1 MVARPCLNENR
12 GKDIVTSVD
21 IVNQILQEIALI
33 GSRFWPVFPRMVMG
47 SQIGS
52 SGSKVG
58 SIVCASQSFPCKAIV
73 MPPTH
78 YFAAQYSTLP

>member
-1 MVARPCLNENR
+1 MVARPCLNESR

-47 SQIGS
+47 VADRNLG
-52 SGSKVG
+52 
-58 SIVCASQSFPCKAIV
+58 
-73 MPPTH
+73 
-78 YFAAQYSTLP
+78 L